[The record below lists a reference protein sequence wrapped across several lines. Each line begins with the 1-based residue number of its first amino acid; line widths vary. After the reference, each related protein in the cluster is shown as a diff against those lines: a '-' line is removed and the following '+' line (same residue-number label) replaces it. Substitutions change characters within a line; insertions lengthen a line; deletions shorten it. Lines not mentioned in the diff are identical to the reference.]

1 MHTHDAV
8 VRSMTGLQGD
18 LTSNNQLALSVNVVL
33 CVVPRIHFHF
43 SSDRGLCFLRILD
56 WTGISSFAPQ
66 NSVRIKRFC
75 CHFSLSVFFFCCCC
89 FHKSASIG
97 KHCLRYSKGRI
108 GISDPTSFRDTGPGK
123 QETQTQSAYLCGL
136 ALKHLSLCT
145 LSYCVGKVGIVMV
158 RQLVTSLKQNPWK
171 YLPCGD
177 CFMLLIA

>member
-1 MHTHDAV
+1 MFFYVLCHVSIFIFPVFMACV
-8 VRSMTGLQGD
+8 FSEYQTGLEFQA
-18 LTSNNQLALSVNVVL
+18 LLHRTLSESNVFVAISPCL
-33 CVVPRIHFHF
+33 C
-43 SSDRGLCFLRILD
+43 
-56 WTGISSFAPQ
+56 
-66 NSVRIKRFC
+66 
-75 CHFSLSVFFFCCCC
+75 FFCCCC